1 MGLQSGLLHLI
12 LKCDAQQQEQ
22 RTQNT
27 HAAQRGLGELAVPL
41 FIIRGGLPNVYG
53 TACAAALRGTDRD
66 YGFSVSHG
74 SDGAVG
80 VHNSYRRVRACPLQ
94 CHSGRFLYSHS
105 GDQVLLAADAV
116 QQKNVCIQRDFANFG
131 SDRYGV
137 QVSVSPCVVYALMTA
152 LPGASAVTRPLAST
166 EATTGAELL
175 HR

>member
-116 QQKNVCIQRDFANFG
+116 Q
-131 SDRYGV
+131 
-137 QVSVSPCVVYALMTA
+137 
-152 LPGASAVTRPLAST
+152 
-166 EATTGAELL
+166 
-175 HR
+175 

>member
-1 MGLQSGLLHLI
+1 MPSSRNSAPKI
-12 LKCDAQQQEQ
+12 PMPPS
-22 RTQNT
+22 
-27 HAAQRGLGELAVPL
+27 AALAVPL

-131 SDRYGV
+131 SDRYGAGQRFSLRGV
-137 QVSVSPCVVYALMTA
+137 CTDDCLAGGQCRDKAAGIHRSDDRGGTA
-152 LPGASAVTRPLAST
+152 PPVNGIPG
-166 EATTGAELL
+166 TGDRL
-175 HR
+175 

>member
-116 QQKNVCIQRDFANFG
+116 QQKNVT
-131 SDRYGV
+131 V

>member
-53 TACAAALRGTDRD
+53 TACAAALRVRTVTMAFPSATAVTVPSASTTATEGSELVHCSATAEGSCTATVGIRSCWLPMLCSKRTSAS
-66 YGFSVSHG
+66 SVTLPISE
-74 SDGAVG
+74 VT
-80 VHNSYRRVRACPLQ
+80 VT
-94 CHSGRFLYSHS
+94 
-105 GDQVLLAADAV
+105 
-116 QQKNVCIQRDFANFG
+116 
-131 SDRYGV
+131 V